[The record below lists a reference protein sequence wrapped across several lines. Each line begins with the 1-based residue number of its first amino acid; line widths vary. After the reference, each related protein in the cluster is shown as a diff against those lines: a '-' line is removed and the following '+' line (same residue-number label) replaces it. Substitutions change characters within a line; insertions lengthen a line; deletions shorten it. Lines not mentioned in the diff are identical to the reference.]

1 MVTGEIM
8 TEQANNSM
16 KDKEN
21 ASNDVLADAER
32 RHLESIQR
40 RYHEYMRKASAED
53 VVVNG
58 SVTLAR
64 LIKAKAMRGL

>member
-1 MVTGEIM
+1 MA
-8 TEQANNSM
+8 EQVNNSM
-16 KDKEN
+16 QNKEKV
-21 ASNDVLADAER
+21 SNDALVAAER
-32 RHLESIQR
+32 RHLESMQR

-64 LIKAKAMRGL
+64 LIKAKAVRDS